1 MQTKRSNW
9 VSSIVKRSW
18 TMRIQPLGI
27 TKRSTKA
34 AFLALALLASLAMSA
49 EAKWTR
55 THASACYTAG
65 SAGTPSG
72 AGNWSIYNASATQ
85 DMIVSCPVSDTDY
98 FLKQNITILNVHGF
112 NANTITP
119 TLAQACSATWYTFG
133 GSCGSVATAS
143 AYGQYT
149 LQPGLAA
156 WGSANAADFGFLW
169 MRIPRQ
175 QSTASSSLRGYYTS
189 D

>member
-1 MQTKRSNW
+1 
-9 VSSIVKRSW
+9 
-18 TMRIQPLGI
+18 MRTQLLGM

-34 AFLALALLASLAMSA
+34 AFLALALIASLAMSA

-65 SAGTPSG
+65 SAGIPSG
-72 AGNWSIYNASATQ
+72 AGNFSIYNTSTTQ
-85 DMIVSCPVSDTDY
+85 DMIVSCPVPDTDY
-98 FLKQNITILNVHGF
+98 FLKQNITTLNVHGF

-119 TLAQACSATWYTFG
+119 TLVQACSARWSTFG

-143 AYGQYT
+143 AYAQYA

-156 WGSANAADFGFLW
+156 WGSANAADFGYLW
-169 MRIPRQ
+169 VRIPRY
-175 QSTASSSLRGYYTS
+175 QSGGSSSLRGYYTFGN
-189 D
+189 